1 MKTIRN
7 IAIVCGLMVLLWWL
21 FSQWDLLPTFGKIF
35 TPKKVEIDQTPLVIR
50 QIRSLAQLA
59 TITAY
64 TEVVADT
71 TAPASTGDRLRDIF
85 NPFSMKVTV
94 NRRLVVVGHVV
105 VHTGVDLNKL
115 QPQDVFI
122 KGDSIS
128 LQLPPA
134 EVLDVILNPSATDI
148 FLEEGR
154 WDNAAVTALKTT
166 LQQRAVQDIKSR
178 GVLYQADER
187 AREVLTNFLLA
198 AGYKKVTVI
207 RGRLG

>member
-7 IAIVCGLMVLLWWL
+7 IAIVCALLVLLWWL
-21 FSQWDLLPTFGKIF
+21 FSQLLPSFGEIF
-35 TPKKVEIDQTPLVIR
+35 SPKKVEIDQTPLVIR

-59 TITAY
+59 TVTAY

-85 NPFSMKVTV
+85 NPFTLKVTV
-94 NRRLVVVGHVV
+94 NRHLVVVGRVV
-105 VHTGVDLNKL
+105 VHTGVDLTKL

-122 KGDSIS
+122 KDDSIS
-128 LQLPPA
+128 VQLPPA
-134 EVLDVILNPSATDI
+134 QVLDVILNPSATDI

-154 WDNAAVTALKTT
+154 WDNAAVTALKAS